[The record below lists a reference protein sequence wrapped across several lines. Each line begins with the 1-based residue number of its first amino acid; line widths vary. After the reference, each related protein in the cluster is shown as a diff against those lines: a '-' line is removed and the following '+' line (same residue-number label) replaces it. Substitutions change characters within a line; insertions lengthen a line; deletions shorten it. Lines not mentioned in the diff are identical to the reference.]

1 MVTVSEDRDQ
11 EDSAEINRYMVF
23 GAYGKLMLDFQA
35 LELTLWQFLMQR
47 IKPRTT
53 ADQRF
58 RKIEGW
64 YSTTLGR
71 LYESVKAQG
80 HLPQSLADELDGA
93 VKARNYL
100 AHHFLIE
107 WAIVV
112 PSTEV
117 RDPAL
122 EELARISDRL
132 TVLEEAL
139 ADHLRGQGF
148 DIEADLSSLDEET
161 LREIEALRPTRWPLG
176 PPGA

>member
-58 RKIEGW
+58 HKIEGW

-80 HLPQSLADELDGA
+80 HLPQVSQMNSMVLSKPGITSRTTFSLNG
-93 VKARNYL
+93 
-100 AHHFLIE
+100 
-107 WAIVV
+107 
-112 PSTEV
+112 
-117 RDPAL
+117 
-122 EELARISDRL
+122 
-132 TVLEEAL
+132 
-139 ADHLRGQGF
+139 
-148 DIEADLSSLDEET
+148 LSSYPVQRCAT
-161 LREIEALRPTRWPLG
+161 LHLKNWRGSLTGLLLLRRH
-176 PPGA
+176 